1 LRYDNRIR
9 RIWFPTLRMVE
20 KIRPTARAAPIEA
33 SQVQELKSQGMPPV
47 DIAKALKIGRGS
59 VYRSLSGG
67 LGILI
72 LATATN

>member
-1 LRYDNRIR
+1 
-9 RIWFPTLRMVE
+9 
-20 KIRPTARAAPIEA
+20 
-33 SQVQELKSQGMPPV
+33 VQELKSQGMPPV